1 MAWNTHNI
9 KQFTTQRYQLQM
21 GQYQSNPL
29 QNIVW
34 KSRHANQSRKV
45 VCSFIS
51 FNIFYAVMKTSFR
64 LAEVN
69 NLTWAWHKKPHQMS
83 AKKKCQFNG
92 PICWAR
98 VNEFY
103 FYSFRGK
110 ISIYRR
116 KSMKNISWK
125 YHRRRCF
132 SFEFSLHQI
141 IVVYWQNIPGP
152 FSIQNDAVFL
162 CFTTLILLS
171 SWKTKTPI

>member
-21 GQYQSNPL
+21 GQHQSNPL
-29 QNIVW
+29 QNSVW
-34 KSRHANQSRKV
+34 KSRHANLSRKV
-45 VCSFIS
+45 VCLFIS

-64 LAEVN
+64 VAEVN

-83 AKKKCQFNG
+83 AKKKCQFNR

-110 ISIYRR
+110 ISIYRQ

-125 YHRRRCF
+125 YHRRRRIFLRILAPSNYCCLLTKYSGAF
-132 SFEFSLHQI
+132 LNPKWRSLFVFH
-141 IVVYWQNIPGP
+141 NI
-152 FSIQNDAVFL
+152 D
-162 CFTTLILLS
+162 TTQLVE
-171 SWKTKTPI
+171 